1 MACWQRL
8 PVPQGEQPLAE
19 VVPSVPRKSKV
30 LLRMITRALLSPRYE
45 TSSAVVV
52 GYTAAAEPPPVTPLA
67 KPSAAP
73 VTPAA
78 LTVLAKAARAD
89 VKRVKDLMIRKSDRG
104 KMKQIQEKTQMKK

>member
-1 MACWQRL
+1 M
-8 PVPQGEQPLAE
+8 AE

-30 LLRMITRALLSPRYE
+30 LLRMMTRGVLSPRYE

-52 GYTAAAEPPPVTPLA
+52 GYTAAADPPPVTPLA

-78 LTVLAKAARAD
+78 LTVLANAAKAD
-89 VKRVKDLMIRKSDRG
+89 VKSVKDLMIKKSDRV
-104 KMKQIQEKTQMKK
+104 KTKKI